1 MVIAIPQAWTCSTPP
16 WYNGER
22 KMVITTLQGWT
33 PPRPGFCDREVKVL
47 SSLKNEPNSTKRGSS
62 SVTLGNNKIGDAWQ
76 FDQGATKR
84 GSFLEGEK
92 KIPFHLDRADYRGD
106 FDGTDAVAVD
116 NTKSLTQGK
125 PGKLISKEEL
135 GRATWTL
142 LHTIGAQFPDK
153 PTKQQKRDVKELM
166 AILSR
171 IYPCKECADHFKD
184 SARRCESSG
193 RMKLQ
198 STVSRGSRKAREV
211 AAEVVADPRW
221 LQHAGEIRLQFFPAV
236 FAIVHA
242 LA

>member
-1 MVIAIPQAWTCSTPP
+1 MAKNPMEQVLHNLEFFSRCVHTHMSNFFQ
-16 WYNGER
+16 N
-22 KMVITTLQGWT
+22 LQ
-33 PPRPGFCDREVKVL
+33 
-47 SSLKNEPNSTKRGSS
+47 KNEPNSTKRGSS

-142 LHTIGAQFPDK
+142 LHTIGAQ
-153 PTKQQKRDVKELM
+153 M

-184 SARRCESSG
+184 VLKANPVEANSGAELAQWMCRVHNVVNRSLDKPSFPCQRVDARWGALECDEG
-193 RMKLQ
+193 ACDLQ
-198 STVSRGSRKAREV
+198 GQRKSRV
-211 AAEVVADPRW
+211 
-221 LQHAGEIRLQFFPAV
+221 
-236 FAIVHA
+236 
-242 LA
+242 

>member
-1 MVIAIPQAWTCSTPP
+1 MAKNPMEQVLHNLEFFSRCVHTHMSNFFQ
-16 WYNGER
+16 N
-22 KMVITTLQGWT
+22 LQ
-33 PPRPGFCDREVKVL
+33 
-47 SSLKNEPNSTKRGSS
+47 KNEPNSTKRGSS

-184 SARRCESSG
+184 VLKANPVEANSGAELAQWMCRVHNVVNRSLDKPSFPCQRVDARWGALECDEG
-193 RMKLQ
+193 ACDLQ
-198 STVSRGSRKAREV
+198 GQRKSRV
-211 AAEVVADPRW
+211 
-221 LQHAGEIRLQFFPAV
+221 
-236 FAIVHA
+236 
-242 LA
+242 